1 MAKCPNSKAGGFTLV
16 EILIA
21 AGVLTALL
29 AGAFGIFRSGSRSF
43 NTGGWRTTEQKVAQ
57 GFLAEL
63 VKDLQ
68 QATPDIFRIASEGA
82 LIRDPGHALGT
93 PISINDAI
101 YSTDGSKNPRLVA
114 PAFGSWKCVL
124 VCSITRP
131 FRERNATF
139 SQPLDTPG
147 EWTGISI
154 WVKDREVKY
163 IRSNTPTSWSLTP
176 VNFPAAII
184 PPVPSPA
191 AGFGGVTAGG
201 AFRPSTDR
209 IKTYTATEN
218 LEWLSIVGQGNPVRV
233 LEIRARFR
241 RWENNQPAVPET
253 AFDEVVSAQLASGS
267 RIALFTH

>member
-1 MAKCPNSKAGGFTLV
+1 MAKCPNSEKGFTLIEV
-16 EILIA
+16 LIA

-43 NTGGWRTTEQKVAQ
+43 NTGSWRTTEQKVAQ

-68 QATPDIFRIASEGA
+68 QATPDIFRIASQGA
-82 LIRDPGHALGT
+82 LIRDPGHPLGT
-93 PISINDAI
+93 AIYVNDAV

-114 PAFGSWKCVL
+114 PAFGSWKCLL
-124 VCSITRP
+124 VFSITRP

-139 SQPLDTPG
+139 SQTVDVPG
-147 EWTGISI
+147 QWTGVSLWI
-154 WVKDREVKY
+154 KDREIKY
-163 IRSNTPTSWSLTP
+163 IRSNTPTSWTLTP
-176 VNFPAAII
+176 VNFPGAII

-191 AGFGGVTAGG
+191 VGFGGVSSAG

-218 LEWLSIVGQGNPVRV
+218 LEWLSVVGQGSPVRV
-233 LEIRARFR
+233 LEFRARFR
-241 RWENNQPAVPET
+241 RWESGRPAVPEMLFEET
-253 AFDEVVSAQLASGS
+253 VSAQLASGS
-267 RIALFTH
+267 RVVPFVH